1 MIWTAEI
8 QIEMRI
14 LSSRCNGNLS
24 NCKLTWKRF
33 RCFEGIRIHDLCASA
48 VALYQL
54 SYEDQYNV
62 GSRCGKGQSLVPAS
76 NKFDHITPVLH
87 ELGWLTIE
95 ELLRLRVAT
104 MIFKCLSGLVPS
116 YLSTKFVKRSQTHSY
131 CTRRNNQ
138 LLNLPQCHL
147 RRRTM
152 CTFLPFQGV

>member
-1 MIWTAEI
+1 MK
-8 QIEMRI
+8 M

-24 NCKLTWKRF
+24 NCKLTRKRF

-62 GSRCGKGQSLVPAS
+62 GSRYGKGQSLVLVS
-76 NKFDHITPVLH
+76 NTFDHITLVLH

-95 ELLRLRVAT
+95 ELLCLRVVT
-104 MIFKCLSGLVPS
+104 MIFKCLNGLVPS
-116 YLSTKFVKRSQTHSY
+116 YLSTKFVKHSETHSY
-131 CTRRNNQ
+131 CTRQNNQ
-138 LLNLPQCHL
+138 LLDLPQCHL

-152 CTFLPFQGV
+152 CTCLPFHGV